1 MARSLVALCALLL
14 LAGCASTAETALPAP
29 AQPHEDGRA
38 VDGADAVASDVGAVE
53 LRAVA
58 EGDSSGC
65 PLSNDDI
72 DDFPGGF
79 QTLESEATAGDTSG
93 PERTVYEECATA
105 FRWATTKASAEGIF
119 VAFTV
124 DVPEETDCLAAFLAG
139 GTTLEPGPVM
149 VGAARTD
156 YGTAWGAGG
165 TGPLA
170 RVQVLGAD
178 SNDLLWGGGGQWAGA
193 TGVGIGSGTWE
204 ITFAAQAVAAWDNDL
219 TGGWAAV
226 VGVACEAPFEVSDL
240 RAARAASLFDQ
251 TNLEGGVSV
260 TSFFVGGATVADKGT
275 ADLKGDSTTVLA
287 GAFSGQ
293 AWRMTLEHPKGT
305 EEVIVNPSDDGT
317 VSFRGEAGAYTATL
331 DKVDG
336 PVFNAWWLVMAGGE
350 AMESLAAF
358 E

>member
-29 AQPHEDGRA
+29 AQPQEDGRA
-38 VDGADAVASDVGAVE
+38 VDGADAVASDVSAVE
-53 LRAVA
+53 LRAA
-58 EGDSSGC
+58 ADGDSSGC
-65 PLSNDDI
+65 PLSNDDLG
-72 DDFPGGF
+72 DSGSFSTMG
-79 QTLESEATAGDTSG
+79 SEASAGDTSG

-105 FRWATTKASAEGIF
+105 FRWATTKASPEGLF

-124 DVPEETDCLAAFLAG
+124 DVPEGTDCLAAFLAG
-139 GTTLEPGPVM
+139 GTAAHPGPVM
-149 VGAARTD
+149 VAAAQTE

-165 TGPLA
+165 MSPMA

-178 SNDLLWGGGGQWAGA
+178 SNDVLWGDGGQWAGA
-193 TGVGIGSGTWE
+193 NGLGFGSGTWE
-204 ITFAAQAVAAWDNDL
+204 ITFAAQAVAPWENDL

-226 VGVACEAPFEVSDL
+226 VGLVCEAPFEVSDL

-251 TNLEGGVSV
+251 TNLEGGASA
-260 TSFFVGGATVADKGT
+260 SLFLVGGATVADMGM

-293 AWRMTLEHPKGT
+293 SWRLTLEHPQGT
-305 EEVIVNPSDDGT
+305 EEVLVQPSDGGT
-317 VSFRGEAGAYTATL
+317 FAFRGEPGAYTATL

-336 PVFNAWWLVMAGGE
+336 PIFNAWWLMMAGGE